1 MVSVR
6 PKSVASIASRC
17 GKGKPAR
24 RSGYAPKSSSACRAP
39 SLQRSTS
46 HRGDPPSLAR
56 ELRVLAGCV
65 YHVFRYRCGNGI
77 LLAAHSTGRVREG
90 LARS

>member
-1 MVSVR
+1 MESY
-6 PKSVASIASRC
+6 
-17 GKGKPAR
+17 R
-24 RSGYAPKSSSACRAP
+24 RGRA
-39 SLQRSTS
+39 LRRYVEQ
-46 HRGDPPSLAR
+46 RGDPPSLAR